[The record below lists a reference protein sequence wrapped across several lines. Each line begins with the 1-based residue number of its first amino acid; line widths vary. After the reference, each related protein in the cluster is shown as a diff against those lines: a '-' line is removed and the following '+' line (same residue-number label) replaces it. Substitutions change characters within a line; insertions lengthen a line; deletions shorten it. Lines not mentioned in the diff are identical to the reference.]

1 MDTYKTSEVA
11 KIVGFHPNTIRRYEE
26 WELIPKP
33 QRAKNGYRIYNE
45 YHVELIKTAK
55 VAFQVEVLQSGLRA
69 MMRELIKA
77 LAKYEFAAATAL
89 LNDYVLAIDQEIDEA
104 NEAIHIV
111 EDMING
117 TIEEE
122 DISLKRSEAADYLG
136 VTTDALRNWEL
147 NGLLSLKR
155 SENGYR
161 IYAADDL
168 KRLKIIRILR
178 SAKYSLESILRLLHF
193 VDRKEEHDIKAI
205 LNTPEPSEDIISVC
219 DKLILSLEKAKI
231 NTVELAERIDT
242 LKKIAATM
250 DV

>member
-1 MDTYKTSEVA
+1 METYKTSEVA
-11 KIVGFHPNTIRRYEE
+11 KLVGFHPNTIRRYEE
-26 WELIPKP
+26 WKLIPKP

-45 YHVELIKTAK
+45 YHVELIRTAK

-77 LAKYEFAAATAL
+77 LAKYEFASATAL
-89 LNDYVLAIDQEIDEA
+89 LHDYVLAIDQEIDEA

-111 EDMING
+111 EDMIKG
-117 TIEEE
+117 TTEEE
-122 DISLKRSEAADYLG
+122 DISLKRSEAAKYIG

-147 NGLLSLKR
+147 NGLLLLKR

-178 SAKYSLESILRLLHF
+178 SAKYSLEAILRLLHSI
-193 VDRKEEHDIKAI
+193 DHQEEHDVRTI
-205 LNTPEPSEDIISVC
+205 LNNPEPSEDIISVC
-219 DKLILSLEKAKI
+219 DMLILSLEKAKM
-231 NTVELAERIDT
+231 NTAELA
-242 LKKIAATM
+242 K
-250 DV
+250 

>member
-1 MDTYKTSEVA
+1 METYKTSEVA
-11 KIVGFHPNTIRRYEE
+11 KLVGFHPNTIRRYEE

-45 YHVELIKTAK
+45 YHVELIRTAK

-77 LAKYEFAAATAL
+77 LAKYEFASATAL
-89 LNDYVLAIDQEIDEA
+89 LHDYVLAIDQEIDEA

-111 EDMING
+111 EDMIKG
-117 TIEEE
+117 TTEEE
-122 DISLKRSEAADYLG
+122 DISLKRSEAAKYIG

-147 NGLLSLKR
+147 NGLLLLKR

-178 SAKYSLESILRLLHF
+178 SAKYSLEAILRLLHSI
-193 VDRKEEHDIKAI
+193 DHQEEHDVRTI
-205 LNTPEPSEDIISVC
+205 LNNPEPSEDIISVC
-219 DKLILSLEKAKI
+219 DMLILSLEKAKM
-231 NTVELAERIDT
+231 NTAELAKCINN
-242 LKKIAATM
+242 LKKVAAKRF
-250 DV
+250 V